1 MKRNKYNHPEEEVSR
16 NEELQLKKV
25 KHKNIIK
32 FHAFVED
39 DLCWMFVFEYCQ
51 HGSLFDMIKKRKTL
65 SEPEIRYIAYQLITT
80 LMFLLEKYIIHWD
93 LSAKNILFTDKMTIK
108 LADFEFAKELK
119 TE

>member
-80 LMFLLEKYIIHWD
+80 LMFLLEKYIIH
-93 LSAKNILFTDKMTIK
+93 
-108 LADFEFAKELK
+108 
-119 TE
+119 